1 MEVSV
6 LYKANCLLAEGPYWH
21 AERKSFFWVDI
32 EAKILFEYDWKNGS
46 VKKTSIPYRV
56 SMIVQDEQDNI
67 ILGVQGGLAAFNLNS
82 GSLTW
87 LINIEKEFPDH
98 RCNDGKCDP
107 DGRLWVGTMDK
118 DCKEGEGSFYCID
131 EDLRLHK
138 KLDKLSIPNGLAW
151 SLDNK
156 RLYHTDSPS
165 HEIKS
170 YFFETN
176 AGDISLEKTVV
187 KIPDEMG
194 QPDGMTIDEEGMLWI
209 AHWGGSGIYRWNPEN
224 GKLLDKVEVPAQQ
237 VTSCVFG
244 GEELDH
250 LVITT
255 ASTGLSE
262 EDLKKYP
269 LSGSI
274 FITKP
279 GVKGIPA
286 NKFKTLQHIHK

>member
-6 LYKANCLLAEGPYWH
+6 LYKTNCLLGEGPFWH

-32 EAKILFEYDWKNGS
+32 EAKILFEYNWKNGTI
-46 VKKTSIPYRV
+46 KKTPIPYRV
-56 SMIVQDEQDNI
+56 SMIVQSELDNL
-67 ILGVQGGLAAFNLNS
+67 ILGVQGGLAVFNLNTGALS
-82 GSLTW
+82 W
-87 LINIEKEFPDH
+87 LLNIEKEFPDR

-107 DGRLWVGTMDK
+107 EGRLWVGTMDK

-138 KLDKLSIPNGLAW
+138 KLDRLSIPNGLVW
-151 SLDNK
+151 SLDNQ

-165 HEIKS
+165 HQIKS
-170 YFFETN
+170 YFFDTQTGN
-176 AGDISLEKTVV
+176 ISLEKTVIT
-187 KIPDEMG
+187 IPSEMG

-209 AHWGGSGIYRWNPEN
+209 AHWGGSGVYRWNPEN
-224 GKLLDKVEVPAQQ
+224 GKLLDKIEVPAQQ

-244 GEELDH
+244 GEQLNQ

-255 ASTGLSE
+255 ASNGLSE

-274 FITKP
+274 FISRP
-279 GVKGIPA
+279 GAKGIPA